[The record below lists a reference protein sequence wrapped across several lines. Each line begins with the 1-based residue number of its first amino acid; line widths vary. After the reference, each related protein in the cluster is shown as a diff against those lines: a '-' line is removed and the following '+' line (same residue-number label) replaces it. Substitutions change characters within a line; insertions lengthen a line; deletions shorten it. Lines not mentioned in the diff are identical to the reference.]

1 MSPPFLPS
9 VLESFRCVTVIT
21 TLWQAQNI
29 CCTTNALVLKSQRTR
44 STHDQSVI
52 CEGSLLETIP
62 PFQSYVS
69 ESVRFVSLIIVSSCV
84 VRMKRQSSHGGSWV
98 DSGSPRREQ
107 KSWWWTVLM
116 STVVMEDMN
125 SLHVNACRFLNR
137 SAEGSQDCPSSRNI
151 SWQSSYLMSF
161 NAPSFPRHGK
171 ALTMSHQV
179 YACIPIR

>member
-1 MSPPFLPS
+1 MRLFLNHR
-9 VLESFRCVTVIT
+9 EHE
-21 TLWQAQNI
+21 A
-29 CCTTNALVLKSQRTR
+29 
-44 STHDQSVI
+44 HDQSVI

-84 VRMKRQSSHGGSWV
+84 VRMKRQSSHGGSWA

-116 STVVMEDMN
+116 STVVMNDMN
-125 SLHVNACRFLNR
+125 SLHVNACSFLNR

-151 SWQSSYLMSF
+151 SWQRTLWPEQLCSSFSVSHLHRR
-161 NAPSFPRHGK
+161 APMAMEMAALFHQNYVGK
-171 ALTMSHQV
+171 
-179 YACIPIR
+179 